1 MPTELSPEAWAQI
14 RSDYEHTDRPL
25 AEICAE
31 HAISLGTLRDRVRR
45 WQWTP
50 RRLPIPRAGPPPVPA
65 PRIDHAFF
73 AGLTPAAALPLSGGG
88 TRLAAPL
95 STDRAAETAATAASV
110 TPLETAEADVAPVPP
125 ASDGAS
131 AGTPG
136 EPDGAIVPRLQSAV
150 ARVLPAI
157 ETTLI
162 KLGAGPMRPREME
175 QAARALASLT
185 RTLREL
191 NGLLEQR
198 QAASGRVCDCDD
210 MPEDLD
216 AFYSDL
222 ARRIDAFVDS
232 RTAER
237 EATAANG
244 STDQP

>member
-73 AGLTPAAALPLSGGG
+73 AG
-88 TRLAAPL
+88 LAAPL

-191 NGLLEQR
+191 NGAAGAAPSGQR
-198 QAASGRVCDCDD
+198 SGVR
-210 MPEDLD
+210 L
-216 AFYSDL
+216 
-222 ARRIDAFVDS
+222 R
-232 RTAER
+232 
-237 EATAANG
+237 
-244 STDQP
+244 